1 VGKKTLK
8 IFKKGQETFKESFL
22 EYCERNKLEK
32 NSKQIEIVEL
42 LTLFL
47 NPQKNFLNFFY
58 KSNRKLCFY
67 LYGGV
72 GLGKTMIIDF
82 FFKNIEI
89 PKKRIHFNQFMINF
103 HDFRY
108 KNKNSTIKSFVK
120 KIKKNK
126 LIYLDEFQVTNI
138 VDAMILG
145 KLFQTIFEE
154 GIMVVITSNIKI
166 DNLYKD
172 GLQREQFLPFISTIK
187 QNSIQKELIIEE
199 DYRLSRSKD
208 QKRIFHPL
216 NEKSTFKINQLFR
229 KLTKNKIKKNLVLK
243 IKGRNFMIEDFY
255 EGIVKMNFKSL
266 CDVNLGAEDYI
277 ELTKSLKFLL
287 IEGLPIFRDENIN
300 QQQRFITLIDVMYE
314 QRISLAFTA
323 ETNLE
328 KIGSSLKLISPFKRT
343 ISRLFE
349 LTSPNTKN

>member
-1 VGKKTLK
+1 MVQKLL
-8 IFKKGQETFKESFL
+8 KESFL
-22 EYCERNKLEK
+22 EYCNKNKLEK
-32 NSKQIEIVEL
+32 NSQQIEIVEL
-42 LTLFL
+42 LTHFL
-47 NPQKNFLNFFY
+47 KPQKKILNLFS

-82 FFKNIEI
+82 FFKSIEI
-89 PKKRIHFNQFMINF
+89 SKKRMHFNQFMIDF
-103 HDFRY
+103 HDFRH
-108 KNKNSTIKSFVK
+108 KNKNNTIKSYVK
-120 KIKKNK
+120 RLKTNK

-145 KLFQTIFEE
+145 KLFETIFDE
-154 GIMVVITSNIKI
+154 GIMVIITSNIKI

-172 GLQREQFLPFISTIK
+172 GLQREQFLPFISIIK
-187 QNSIQKELIIEE
+187 KNSIQKELIIEE

-216 NEKSTFKINQLFR
+216 TEKSTFRINQLFR
-229 KLTKNKIKKNLVLK
+229 KLTKNKIKKNIVLN
-243 IKGRNFMIEDFY
+243 IKGRNIMINDYY
-255 EGIVKMNFKSL
+255 EGIVKMNFKNL

-287 IEGLPIFRDENIN
+287 IEGLPTFKDENIN
-300 QQQRFITLIDVMYE
+300 QQQRLITLIDIMYE
-314 QRISLAFTA
+314 QRISLALTA
-323 ETNLE
+323 ETSLE
-328 KIGSSLKLISPFKRT
+328 KIGSSLKLTSPFKRT
-343 ISRLFE
+343 VSRLFE

>member
-1 VGKKTLK
+1 MRKK
-8 IFKKGQETFKESFL
+8 IFKESFL
-22 EYCERNKLEK
+22 EYCDKNKLEK

-47 NPQKNFLNFFY
+47 KPQKNLLNFLSN
-58 KSNRKLCFY
+58 SNRKLCFY

-82 FFKNIEI
+82 FFRCIEI
-89 PKKRIHFNQFMINF
+89 PKIRLHFNQFMIDF

-108 KNKNSTIKSFVK
+108 KNKNNSIKSYVK
-120 KIKKNK
+120 KLKKNK

-154 GIMVVITSNIKI
+154 GIMVIITSNIKI

-172 GLQREQFLPFISTIK
+172 GLQREQFLPFISIIK
-187 QNSIQKELIIEE
+187 QNSIQKELIIDD

-216 NEKSTFKINQLFR
+216 NEKSKFKINQLFR
-229 KLTKNKIKKNLVLK
+229 KLTKDKIKKSLVLN
-243 IKGRNFMIEDFY
+243 IKGRNYTIEDFY

-277 ELTKSLKFLL
+277 EFTKSLKFLL

-300 QQQRFITLIDVMYE
+300 QQQRFITLIDIMYE
-314 QRISLAFTA
+314 QRISLALTA
-323 ETNLE
+323 ETTLE
-328 KIGSSLKLISPFKRT
+328 KIGSSLKLTSPFKRT

-349 LTSPNTKN
+349 LTSTNIKN